1 MGIISNYNDL
11 NISFYIS
18 DNNDLVNYIYYIN
31 NWKDNNINNN
41 MILHNGSRIEHFR
54 ILQSLISLIAIIKNQ
69 IILTYITNDFQ
80 LIFKDTKSDSNK
92 CLKTNN

>member
-1 MGIISNYNDL
+1 MGIFSNYNDL

-18 DNNDLVNYIYYIN
+18 DNNDLDNCIYYIN